1 MANQRMLHPALLT
14 FMWEAVKGKRGK
26 KKKKKEGGTEDGEQT
41 GGKALVMKAKLGHPQ
56 LQKNNFRLSECSLI
70 KDRATTQCEAG
81 TKHLALK

>member
-41 GGKALVMKAKLGHPQ
+41 GGKALVGKFG
-56 LQKNNFRLSECSLI
+56 
-70 KDRATTQCEAG
+70 
-81 TKHLALK
+81 